1 MRRQGARAGAS
12 SLISPRHGPTWPPSA
27 WIGASPRCAGSRPSA
42 RPCPARATSPGSA
55 SPSRSAPPSCSCRW
69 CGRRPSRRPRAAP
82 CASPPL
88 PPIAAARRSSCWPPA
103 AWPSA
108 AATTS
113 TTPRSWPRRPLPR
126 TSGSTN
132 ACAPPGSCAATA
144 RWSAPRCV
152 CWPRAPTRCPCSS
165 SGAPCSAASTG
176 CPRPPPPSAGVAPR
190 PRRRDARSAA
200 ERSAQRAWEDPG
212 RCSGPRYSVSTSD
225 WARATRAWCWPSPS
239 CWRSSSSAA
248 ACCCSTS
255 TSTSRCARSG
265 ASPWCRPS
273 SCRSR
278 SGPRCGWATG
288 SCAPRAA
295 GRAGRARPRPRP
307 PPGGLV
313 RPADRWLRGERTPET
328 ALAAWTALA
337 GLPVDL
343 LRFGRGIPVALNTIP
358 ISIFVTLELDG
369 TLMSFLAITAGAL
382 VVLAYG
388 VFLRFFVTE
397 LAMRPVLADI
407 SCALPDG
414 ADLGKRS
421 VPLRAKLLVAL
432 PVINVV
438 TGVVV
443 AGLASEDPSLRA
455 LGVGVVVALIVAFTL
470 SFELSA
476 LLARSVVEPIQDLR
490 EGTERVIAGDLGARV
505 PVLGTDETGSLAES
519 FNQMVAGLEE
529 RERLRE
535 AFGAF
540 VDPHLAERVLEEGT
554 AIEGEEVEVTVLFV
568 DIREFTA
575 FAERASAA
583 EVVAELNR
591 FYELVVPVLMRH
603 GGHANKFIG
612 DGLLAVFG
620 APDELPD
627 HADRGVSAAL
637 EIAEVIEEAYEG
649 ELRVGIGI
657 NSGAVV
663 AGTIGGGGRVE
674 FTVIG
679 DTVNT
684 AARVEEATRETGD
697 AALVTEATCQLLRD
711 DHGGFVERRDVPLK
725 GKAERV
731 RLYAPAVLQHLAE
744 GAAGD
749 TIRASRRR

>member
-1 MRRQGARAGAS
+1 M
-12 SLISPRHGPTWPPSA
+12 L
-27 WIGASPRCAGSRPSA
+27 
-42 RPCPARATSPGSA
+42 
-55 SPSRSAPPSCSCRW
+55 
-69 CGRRPSRRPRAAP
+69 
-82 CASPPL
+82 
-88 PPIAAARRSSCWPPA
+88 
-103 AWPSA
+103 
-108 AATTS
+108 
-113 TTPRSWPRRPLPR
+113 
-126 TSGSTN
+126 
-132 ACAPPGSCAATA
+132 
-144 RWSAPRCV
+144 
-152 CWPRAPTRCPCSS
+152 RAPLQRLY
-165 SGAPCSAASTG
+165 
-176 CPRPPPPSAGVAPR
+176 
-190 PRRRDARSAA
+190 
-200 ERSAQRAWEDPG
+200 ERL
-212 RCSGPRYSVSTSD
+212 GPRYPRVVLAFAFVLAFFVVGGGVLLLNLYVDISLRTFWRIALVSAVLVSLEVG
-225 WARATRAWCWPSPS
+225 
-239 CWRSSSSAA
+239 AA
-248 ACCCSTS
+248 LWLGY
-255 TSTSRCARSG
+255 R
-265 ASPWCRPS
+265 
-273 SCRSR
+273 
-278 SGPRCGWATG
+278 
-288 SCAPRAA
+288 
-295 GRAGRARPRPRP
+295 
-307 PPGGLV
+307 LV

-328 ALAAWTALA
+328 ALAAWSALA

-369 TLMSFLAITAGAL
+369 TVMSFLAITAGAL

-407 SCALPDG
+407 SCTLPDR

-505 PVLGTDETGSLAES
+505 PVLGTDETGRLAES

-540 VDPHLAERVLEEGT
+540 VDPQLADRVLEEGT
-554 AIEGEEVEVTVLFV
+554 VIEGEEVEVTVLFV

-575 FAERASAA
+575 FAEHASAT
-583 EVVAELNR
+583 EVVAELNA
-591 FYELVVPVLMRH
+591 FYELVVPVLVRH

-620 APDELPD
+620 APEHLDD
-627 HADRGVSAAL
+627 HADRAVAAAL
-637 EIAEVIEEAYEG
+637 EIAESVRRAYG
-649 ELRVGIGI
+649 GRLRIGIGV
-657 NSGAVV
+657 NSGPVV

-674 FTVIG
+674 FAVIG

-684 AARVEEATRETGD
+684 AARVEGLTRETND
-697 AALVTEATCQLLRD
+697 TVLVTDATCALLRD
-711 DHGGFVERRDVPLK
+711 EHGGF
-725 GKAERV
+725 AERGTV
-731 RLYAPAVLQHLAE
+731 TLRGRREPVTLHVAMA
-744 GAAGD
+744 AAGEPV
-749 TIRASRRR
+749 ARRRSG